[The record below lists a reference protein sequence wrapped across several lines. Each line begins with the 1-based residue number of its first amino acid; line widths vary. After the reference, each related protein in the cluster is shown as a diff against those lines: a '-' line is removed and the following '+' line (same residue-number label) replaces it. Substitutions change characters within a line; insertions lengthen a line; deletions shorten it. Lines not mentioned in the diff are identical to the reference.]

1 MAGLSLSGIAS
12 GVDTAS
18 IVDQLM
24 ALERQSLTKYGYRK
38 AAATG
43 QQDALKEV
51 ASKLS
56 TLKDAAL
63 ALSADST
70 WAQKQTVE
78 SSDPTRVAV
87 AMLAG
92 AGIGGQSISV
102 DRLAS
107 SAQRRFDFAPAAFD
121 GDGKTTGAGTL
132 RLHYGTLGSPTGNDV
147 TINIEAGWTKQQIAD
162 AVNAKATGPAVAAV
176 VKDGA
181 GVEQLVL
188 SARKTGKD
196 SDFAFETTGGIM
208 SEDGTFTR
216 VTGDDLQ
223 AAYRIGSG
231 AQQLSSSNIVENA
244 IAGVRLT
251 FKGVTT
257 APATVNV
264 TEPALDRDA
273 IKSKIKSFIDA
284 YNAVVDT
291 TRSKL
296 TEARVRNPTSDF
308 QAARG
313 SLFGDSGMT
322 SMLSRLRQDMAEV
335 LPATAETQFND
346 LGDIGIAIPRATGT
360 SSADAKAG
368 KLVLDEAKLTAA
380 LDTDFTKVKDFLT
393 TFSKDVETFVKA
405 QTGGTGIIDDRI
417 KSGDRQSKRIQDQ
430 IDRATERLDARE
442 KRLKAQF
449 AAMEVA
455 LQNSQTQGAWL
466 SGQIAGLSA
475 NKS

>member
-18 IVDQLM
+18 IVEQLM
-24 ALERQSLTKYGYRK
+24 ALERQSLTKIGYRK
-38 AAATG
+38 AAVTG

-63 ALSADST
+63 ALNSEST

-78 SSDPTRVAV
+78 SSDPARLGV
-87 AMLAG
+87 AMLSG

-107 SAQRRFDFAPAAFD
+107 SAQRRYDVAVD
-121 GDGKTTGAGTL
+121 GQGKTTSALSLALSYADGSAAVTVDVAAGA
-132 RLHYGTLGSPTGNDV
+132 
-147 TINIEAGWTKQQIAD
+147 TKQQIAD
-162 AVNAKATGPAVAAV
+162 AINAKTSGPVVAAV
-176 VKDGA
+176 VKGPDG
-181 GVEQLVL
+181 EHLVM

-196 SDFAFETTGGIM
+196 SDFTAGPNSVL

-216 VTGDDLQ
+216 LTGNDLE
-223 AAYRIGSG
+223 AAFRVGSG
-231 AQQLSSSNIVENA
+231 AQQLWGSNVIEHAVP
-244 IAGVRLT
+244 GVRLT
-251 FKGVTT
+251 LKGVTT
-257 APATVNV
+257 APATVTV

-273 IKSKIKSFIDA
+273 IKSKLKSFVDA

-291 TRSKL
+291 ARSKL
-296 TEARVRNPTSDF
+296 TEQRVKSPTSDF

-313 SLFGDSGMT
+313 QLYGDSGL
-322 SMLSRLRQDMAEV
+322 SGMLSRLRQDMADV
-335 LPATAETQFND
+335 VTSTGIND
-346 LGDIGIAIPRATGT
+346 LSDLGISIPKSTGGVV
-360 SSADAKAG
+360 SADAKAG

-380 LDTDFTKVKDFLT
+380 LDSDFTAVKTFLG

-405 QTGGTGIIDDRI
+405 QTGGSGVIDDRI
-417 KSGDRQSKRIQDQ
+417 AGGDRTAKRVQDQ
-430 IDRATERLDARE
+430 IDRTTERLDARE

-466 SGQIAGLSA
+466 SGQIAGLNA
-475 NKS
+475 NKN